1 MATVQISFT
10 DNSDNEEKFTIYRS
24 VDNGTVTGVTSEVVA
39 VVAYDTGS
47 SSWGVTSGDV
57 ALQSPNL
64 GDATGTT
71 LPTGANVDPSNTGQD
86 FVVTYTE
93 NNNGT
98 YFYGVEA
105 ENAIGKSAIK
115 TASSAI
121 TIAS

>member
-24 VDNGTVTGVTSEVVA
+24 VDGGSVTGATSEVVA
-39 VVAYDTGS
+39 EVAYDAVAAT
-47 SSWGVTSGDV
+47 WGVTSGAVDT
-57 ALQSPNL
+57 AN
-64 GDATGTT
+64 DATGTT
-71 LPTGANVDPSNTGQD
+71 LPPSDPSETGQD

-93 NNNGT
+93 GNAGT

-115 TASSAI
+115 SASSAI
-121 TIAS
+121 TIAV

>member
-24 VDNGTVTGVTSEVVA
+24 VDGASQVDGTTAQVVA
-39 VVAYDTGS
+39 EVAYDTDTS
-47 SSWGVTSGDV
+47 AWVVTNG
-57 ALQSPNL
+57 ALAS
-64 GDATGTT
+64 DATGTT
-71 LPTGANVDPSNTGQD
+71 LPTGENVDPSNTGQN

-93 NNNGT
+93 GNSGT

-115 TASSAI
+115 SSSTAI
-121 TIAS
+121 TIAV